1 MQAIGT
7 ERDALDAV
15 TARFFK
21 GLGDVN
27 RLKILEFLKGGEK
40 TVGAIV
46 EHVGL
51 PQNQVSMHQRCLRW
65 CGYVD
70 TRRDGRYVLYSLGD
84 TGFFRLSSWPTAFFR
99 AARFISW
106 PATLSANVTIIC
118 PT

>member
-1 MQAIGT
+1 MQATGT

-51 PQNQVSMHQRCLRW
+51 PQNQVSMHMRCLRW

-70 TRRDGRYVLYSLGD
+70 TRRDGRYVLYSLRD
-84 TGFFRLSSWPTAFFR
+84 TGFFR